1 MKNKICFIVNVEYVV
16 NHFLINHL
24 AALSKIYEVTL
35 VGNFNRLPKL
45 EEKGIDVNIHRIPF
59 RRGMNLLC
67 DIFAFGM
74 LFIFLINN
82 KFDVIH
88 SITPKMGFF
97 TSIIGFILG
106 FKKRIHTFTG
116 QVWAF
121 KKVIRAFFFKY
132 ADKVTGALTTHCLVD
147 SLSQLEF
154 LRANGILHKEKG
166 IVLGAGSI
174 SGVDTKK
181 FKFNQAKRESI
192 RRHLAIPIDAFCL
205 VFIARLSE
213 SKGIFDLIEALE
225 RIANPSIFL
234 IVVGPD
240 EENVIDKILN
250 DFPNLLDNIKFVG
263 YSSTPEYF
271 LSAGDVL
278 TLPSYREGF
287 GSVIIEA
294 ASVGI
299 PAIGSDI
306 YGILDAVDDGNSG
319 LLHKPRDINAIGA
332 SIQKLYADPLLL
344 QNLGDF
350 AHQRAIK
357 DFNAKTITSLWVNFY
372 HDIFEQ

>member
-1 MKNKICFIVNVEYVV
+1 MKRKICFVVNVEYVV

-24 AALSKIYEVTL
+24 ASLSKIYDVTL
-35 VGNFNRLPKL
+35 IGNFDRLRLL
-45 EEKGIDVNIHRIPF
+45 EENGIDVKIYRIPF
-59 RRGMNLLC
+59 KRGINLFS

-74 LFIFLINN
+74 LFMFFLKN

-88 SITPKMGFF
+88 SFTPKMGFF
-97 TSIIGFILG
+97 TSILG
-106 FKKRIHTFTG
+106 YVLRFKKRVHFFTG
-116 QVWAF
+116 QVWAYD
-121 KKVIRAFFFKY
+121 KGVIASFLKL

-147 SLSQLEF
+147 SLSQLKF
-154 LRANGILHKEKG
+154 LHANGILHKSKG
-166 IVLGAGSI
+166 LVLGAGSI
-174 SGVDTKK
+174 SGVDTNR
-181 FKFNQAKRESI
+181 FKFNQDKRVSI
-192 RRHLAIPIDAFCL
+192 RRQFAIPSDAFCL
-205 VFIARLSE
+205 VFIARLLE
-213 SKGIFDLIEALE
+213 SKGIYDLIKALE
-225 RIANPSIFL
+225 CIDSSAIYLF
-234 IVVGPD
+234 VVGPD
-240 EENVIDKILN
+240 EEGVIDRVI
-250 DFPNLLDNIKFVG
+250 DEFPDLLDNIKFVG
-263 YSSTPEYF
+263 YSSTPEHF

-299 PAIGSDI
+299 PAIASDI
-306 YGILDAVDDGNSG
+306 YGIVDSIDNGNSG
-319 LLHKPRDINAIGA
+319 LLHKPRDINAIA
-332 SIQKLYADPLLL
+332 ANIQKLYADPLLL

>member
-121 KKVIRAFFFKY
+121 KKGIRAFFFKY
-132 ADKVTGALTTHCLVD
+132 ADKVSATQRKRSGFKLFAGGGIIGLIVILGLV
-147 SLSQLEF
+147 SLLWSN
-154 LRANGILHKEKG
+154 RKKE
-166 IVLGAGSI
+166 S
-174 SGVDTKK
+174 TKK
-181 FKFNQAKRESI
+181 DIFSRQM
-192 RRHLAIPIDAFCL
+192 
-205 VFIARLSE
+205 
-213 SKGIFDLIEALE
+213 KG
-225 RIANPSIFL
+225 
-234 IVVGPD
+234 
-240 EENVIDKILN
+240 K
-250 DFPNLLDNIKFVG
+250 
-263 YSSTPEYF
+263 
-271 LSAGDVL
+271 
-278 TLPSYREGF
+278 
-287 GSVIIEA
+287 GSVE
-294 ASVGI
+294 S
-299 PAIGSDI
+299 
-306 YGILDAVDDGNSG
+306 
-319 LLHKPRDINAIGA
+319 
-332 SIQKLYADPLLL
+332 
-344 QNLGDF
+344 
-350 AHQRAIK
+350 
-357 DFNAKTITSLWVNFY
+357 
-372 HDIFEQ
+372 